1 MNITP
6 ELCMDK
12 LAARFG
18 AGEAHRFSNAV
29 RSRVNMWKTRLNR
42 LMEPVLTYRIVDI
55 PYRTKSMLELE
66 RGVRLK
72 SVKLARALRDSRK
85 AVCFLVTIGPG
96 IEEEIN
102 RLMEDKHLSEAYI
115 LDALG
120 SVAVEDMAEQF
131 QRRMESRHFEKGL
144 VSTLRFSPGYC
155 DWDIG
160 QQTMIFRA
168 LNGRSAGIRLTDSC
182 LMVPRKSVS
191 GIIGMSAHGED
202 LEAWSPCRTC
212 KQRNCP
218 GRR

>member
-6 ELCMDK
+6 ELYMDK

-131 QRRMESRHFEKGL
+131 QRCMESRHFEKGL

-155 DWDIG
+155 DWPVTE
-160 QQTMIFRA
+160 QRPLFRV
-168 LNGRSAGIRLTDSC
+168 LDSRKAGVELLDSC
-182 LMVPRKSVS
+182 LMHPRKTVS
-191 GIIGMSAHGED
+191 GVFGLSSREAPPYNPC
-202 LEAWSPCRTC
+202 LECSRTHC
-212 KQRNCP
+212 EA
-218 GRR
+218 RRS